1 MQKKYDTNRTWRII
15 VKNENKYKMELTQ
28 NINTFDINN
37 IIDSRNYL
45 NGKQLFYKL
54 NNQIPLLY
62 NIHPFDYEKGLK
74 YFQQD
79 IADEVEN
86 IYVSYYMNRYTRKA
100 KYELNYALI
109 VLKNQSVLHIG
120 DSFCTMYI
128 LKENEE
134 YILKL
139 TEKLKK
145 FKRRE
150 RKKEF
155 EINLISYND
164 GYFSLKEIDVKKTR
178 LDLKLHYEDEFLE
191 IDKTIQERLNKKD
204 DKGIV
209 LLHGLPG
216 TGKTTYLR
224 YLIGKLK
231 KRVLFVPPSV
241 AQNITN
247 PEFMNLLLD
256 YPNSVLIIEDAENI
270 IMDRQI
276 TGSSAVSNLLN
287 ISDGLLGDCLNTQII
302 CTFNMPISK
311 IDPALMRKGRL
322 IAKYY
327 FGKLSVIKGQYL
339 SDKMKLNQNI
349 TEPMTIA
356 EIFNHTEQSFEDKRV
371 NVIGF
376 RKEVLMN

>member
-1 MQKKYDTNRTWRII
+1 
-15 VKNENKYKMELTQ
+15 MEINQ
-28 NINTFDINN
+28 NINTFDVNN
-37 IIDSRNYL
+37 IIDSRCYL
-45 NGKQLFYKL
+45 NPKQLFYSL
-54 NNQIPLLY
+54 NNKLPLYY
-62 NIHPFDYEKGLK
+62 NIHPFDFEKGFK
-74 YFQQD
+74 YFQNEL
-79 IADEVEN
+79 ADEVEN
-86 IYVSYYMNRYTRKA
+86 IYTSHNMDRNDRKA
-100 KYELNYALI
+100 KYELGYAVI
-109 VLKNQSVLHIG
+109 VLKNKSVLHIG
-120 DSFCTMYI
+120 YSYCSMYVS
-128 LKENEE
+128 KENED
-134 YILKL
+134 YVLKL
-139 TEKLKK
+139 SEKIRK

-155 EINLISYND
+155 EINLISFND
-164 GYFSLKEIDVKKTR
+164 GYFSLKEIEVKKTK
-178 LDLKLHYEDEFLE
+178 LDLKLYYEDDFLE
-191 IDKTIQERLNKKD
+191 IDKTIQERLNKKN

-231 KRVLFVPPSV
+231 KRVLFVPPAV
-241 AQNITN
+241 AANITN

-270 IMDRQI
+270 IMDRQV

-327 FGKLSVIKGQYL
+327 FGKLSVLKGQYL
-339 SDKMKLNQNI
+339 SDKMKLNHNI
-349 TEPMTIA
+349 TEQMTVA
-356 EIFNHTEQSFEDKRV
+356 EIFNYKEQVFEDKRV

-376 RKEVLMN
+376 RKEAVMN

>member
-1 MQKKYDTNRTWRII
+1 
-15 VKNENKYKMELTQ
+15 MELTQ

-37 IIDSRNYL
+37 IIDSRSYL

-54 NNQIPLLY
+54 NDKLPLHY

-74 YFQQD
+74 YFQNEMN
-79 IADEVEN
+79 DEVEN
-86 IYVSYYMNRYTRKA
+86 IYTSYHMDRYERKA
-100 KYELNYALI
+100 KYELNYALV
-109 VLKNQSVLHIG
+109 VLKNKSVLHIG
-120 DSFCTMYI
+120 SSFCTMYI
-128 LKENEE
+128 LNENQD

-139 TEKLKK
+139 SEKLKK

-155 EINLISYND
+155 EINLISFND

-178 LDLKLHYEDEFLE
+178 LDLKLYYEDDFLE
-191 IDKTIQERLNKKD
+191 IDKTIQERLNKKN

-224 YLIGKLK
+224 YLIGKVK

-241 AQNITN
+241 AENITN

-256 YPNSVLIIEDAENI
+256 YPNSILIIEDAENI

-311 IDPALMRKGRL
+311 IDSALMRKGRL
-322 IAKYY
+322 IAKYF
-327 FGKLSVIKGQYL
+327 FGKLGVAKAQYL
-339 SDKMKLNQNI
+339 SDKMKLTNNI
-349 TEPMTIA
+349 TEPMTVA
-356 EIFNHTEQSFEDKRV
+356 EIFNQHEQKFEDKQITV
-371 NVIGF
+371 VGF
-376 RKEVLMN
+376 RREVIMN

>member
-1 MQKKYDTNRTWRII
+1 MEKYCKK
-15 VKNENKYKMELTQ
+15 VKNRVMDINQ

-37 IIDSRNYL
+37 IIDSQYYL
-45 NGKQLFYKL
+45 NAKQLFYTL
-54 NNQIPLLY
+54 NNQIPLY
-62 NIHPFDYEKGLK
+62 FNIHPFDYEKGLK
-74 YFQQD
+74 YFQND
-79 IADEVEN
+79 VNDEVEN
-86 IYVSYYMNRYTRKA
+86 IYTSFKMNRSERKA
-100 KYELNYALI
+100 KYQLGYAVI
-109 VLKNQSVLHIG
+109 VLKNKTVLHIG
-120 DSFCTMYI
+120 PSFCSI
-128 LKENEE
+128 CALPENND
-134 YILKL
+134 YVLSMS
-139 TEKLKK
+139 EKLKK

-155 EINLISYND
+155 ELNLISFE
-164 GYFSLKEIDVKKTR
+164 GSYFSLKEIEVKKTK
-178 LDLKLHYEDEFLE
+178 LDLKLYYENEFME
-191 IDKTIQERLNKKD
+191 IDSTIQQRLNKKN

-224 YLIGKLK
+224 YLIGKVK

-241 AQNITN
+241 AANITN

-311 IDPALMRKGRL
+311 IDSALMRKGRL
-322 IAKYY
+322 IAKYN
-327 FGKLSVIKGQYL
+327 FGKLSVEKAQQL
-339 SDKMKLNQNI
+339 ADKMKLEINV
-349 TEPMTIA
+349 TEPMTVA
-356 EIFNHTEQSFEDKRV
+356 EIFNKDEKTFDDKRI
-371 NVIGF
+371 NVVGF
-376 RKEVLMN
+376 RSEAMMKYPYEGSLS

>member
-1 MQKKYDTNRTWRII
+1 
-15 VKNENKYKMELTQ
+15 
-28 NINTFDINN
+28 
-37 IIDSRNYL
+37 
-45 NGKQLFYKL
+45 
-54 NNQIPLLY
+54 
-62 NIHPFDYEKGLK
+62 
-74 YFQQD
+74 
-79 IADEVEN
+79 
-86 IYVSYYMNRYTRKA
+86 
-100 KYELNYALI
+100 
-109 VLKNQSVLHIG
+109 
-120 DSFCTMYI
+120 
-128 LKENEE
+128 
-134 YILKL
+134 
-139 TEKLKK
+139 
-145 FKRRE
+145 
-150 RKKEF
+150 
-155 EINLISYND
+155 
-164 GYFSLKEIDVKKTR
+164 
-178 LDLKLHYEDEFLE
+178 
-191 IDKTIQERLNKKD
+191 
-204 DKGIV
+204 
-209 LLHGLPG
+209 
-216 TGKTTYLR
+216 
-224 YLIGKLK
+224 
-231 KRVLFVPPSV
+231 V

-256 YPNSVLIIEDAENI
+256 YPNSILIIEDAENI

-356 EIFNHTEQSFEDKRV
+356 EIFNHTEQTFEDKRI

>member
-1 MQKKYDTNRTWRII
+1 
-15 VKNENKYKMELTQ
+15 MEINH

-45 NGKQLFYKL
+45 NAKQLFYKL
-54 NNQIPLLY
+54 NEKIPLYY
-62 NIHPFDYEKGLK
+62 NIHLFDYEKGLK
-74 YFQQD
+74 YFQNELKN
-79 IADEVEN
+79 EVED
-86 IYVSYYMNRYTRKA
+86 IYTSYVMDRNERKR
-100 KYELNYALI
+100 KYELNYAVI
-109 VLKNQSVLHIG
+109 VLKNKSVLHIG
-120 DSFCTMYI
+120 DSFCCMYV
-128 LKENEE
+128 LKENTSS
-134 YILKL
+134 ILEL

-155 EINLISYND
+155 ELNLISFEGN
-164 GYFSLKEIDVKKTR
+164 YFSLKDIEIKKTK
-178 LDLKLHYEDEFLE
+178 LDLKLYYEDDFLE
-191 IDKTIQERLNKKD
+191 IDKTIQERLNKKN

-224 YLIGKLK
+224 YLIGKVK
-231 KRVLFVPPSV
+231 KRILFVPPSV
-241 AQNITN
+241 AANITN

-256 YPNSVLIIEDAENI
+256 YPNSILIIEDAENI

-322 IAKYY
+322 IAKYN
-327 FGKLSVIKGQYL
+327 FGKLSVTKAQHL
-339 SDKMKLNQNI
+339 SIKMKLEKTI
-349 TEPMTIA
+349 TEPMTVA
-356 EIFNHTEQSFEDKRV
+356 EIFNQNEQTFEATRINVVGFKR
-371 NVIGF
+371 
-376 RKEVLMN
+376 ETVLN